1 MLLRLEDGTL
11 VFFKPVASRHI
22 DLRFYRWQTASKN
35 SEEKRVLDNMAAPVI
50 ERAVVSY
57 HAVKPKGH
65 AFTYIS

>member
-11 VFFKPVASRHI
+11 VFFKPLASRHI
-22 DLRFYRWQTASKN
+22 DSRWQTASKN

-57 HAVKPKGH
+57 HAN
-65 AFTYIS
+65 I